1 MTWMASSVAGDETVV
16 HAGLQYWET
25 YPASLDG
32 VFRMSLFLFSYSL
45 LTNYARAGEFGDQ
58 GDFTPTA
65 YVTKHDGRS

>member
-32 VFRMSLFLFSYSL
+32 VFRMSLFLFSYYH
-45 LTNYARAGEFGDQ
+45 TN
-58 GDFTPTA
+58 
-65 YVTKHDGRS
+65 